1 MITSAD
7 SLNTIDLGKYYAIL
21 PSDQIIKDK
30 YKELGINF
38 KNVDPGFTYNSGSNP
53 EFLNVNE
60 IQELIIKNVD
70 PEFKPI

>member
-1 MITSAD
+1 MIEK
-7 SLNTIDLGKYYAIL
+7 LKVK
-21 PSDQIIKDK
+21 KDK

-53 EFLNVNE
+53 EFLNVKE

-70 PEFKPI
+70 PEFKPIWIYKKNLSYPIESRI